1 MKGSYKLNIIDV
13 LEIEEGFR
21 EKAYLCSEGYATIG
35 IGTKIHTDEGVDPS
49 KFCFTVTRQIAGL
62 MLDQE
67 LERLY
72 EKLDSQMRGLS
83 EDRKTVLVSMA
94 YQMGITGLFGF
105 KNMWRALDTG
115 NFAEAERQALD
126 SKWAKQTPARA
137 MRHAAVLGGRSLED
151 VYTGLHSGG

>member
-1 MKGSYKLNIIDV
+1 MNIIDV

-49 KFCFTVTRQIAGL
+49 KFCFTVTREIAGL
-62 MLDQE
+62 MLSEDV
-67 LERLY
+67 ERVY
-72 EKLDSQMRGLS
+72 TKLDSQMRGLS
-83 EDRKTVLVSMA
+83 EDCKTVLVSMA
-94 YQMGITGLFGF
+94 YQMGVTGLLGF

-137 MRHAAVLGGRSLED
+137 MRHASVLGGQSLD
-151 VYTGLHSGG
+151 RVYTGLHNGG

>member
-1 MKGSYKLNIIDV
+1 MNIIDV

-49 KFCFTVTRQIAGL
+49 KFCFTVTREIAGL
-62 MLDQE
+62 MLSEDV
-67 LERLY
+67 ERVY
-72 EKLDSQMRGLS
+72 TKLDSQMRGLS
-83 EDRKTVLVSMA
+83 EDCKTVLVSMA
-94 YQMGITGLFGF
+94 YQMGVTGLLGF

-137 MRHAAVLGGRSLED
+137 MRHASVLGGRSLD
-151 VYTGLHSGG
+151 RVYTGLHNGG